1 MKYLHDLLGP
11 LLLLFLSCIVANA
24 DESLATSYFPN
35 LTSDEKETYTNW
47 LNEHSPLYPRHTFM
61 SSSKDDDDGAAIFWN
76 ISDDDNDMIHFA
88 IAVRAEG
95 WVGFGI
101 SEAGGMIGSDLA
113 LYTAS
118 NPLELVDAY
127 VVEDR
132 SMPYVMMCF
141 VHIMCTSC
149 SLHMLF
155 AYISLL
161 ADFYLNNQYHN
172 IIRPIYTD

>member
-1 MKYLHDLLGP
+1 
-11 LLLLFLSCIVANA
+11 
-24 DESLATSYFPN
+24 
-35 LTSDEKETYTNW
+35 
-47 LNEHSPLYPRHTFM
+47 M

-76 ISDDDNDMIHFA
+76 VNNDDDNDMIHFA

-118 NPLELVDAY
+118 KPLELVDAY

-132 SMPYVMMCF
+132 SMPYV
-141 VHIMCTSC
+141 
-149 SLHMLF
+149 
-155 AYISLL
+155 
-161 ADFYLNNQYHN
+161 
-172 IIRPIYTD
+172 

>member
-1 MKYLHDLLGP
+1 MKYLLPHRHDLLLGP
-11 LLLLFLSCIVANA
+11 LLLLLFLSCIVANA

-35 LTSDEKETYTNW
+35 LTSDEKETYTKW
-47 LNEHSPLYPRHTFM
+47 LNEHISLYPRHTFM

-76 ISDDDNDMIHFA
+76 VNNDDDNDMIHFA

-132 SMPYVMMCF
+132 SMPYV
-141 VHIMCTSC
+141 I
-149 SLHMLF
+149 
-155 AYISLL
+155 
-161 ADFYLNNQYHN
+161 
-172 IIRPIYTD
+172 